1 MLLETN
7 MFEGR
12 LSRYTRYSEAIR
24 PSSIRELEVLAA
36 RRPDLITFGPGRPDD
51 SLFPAEEVG
60 RAYAET
66 LASTAQGEHP
76 LNYAP
81 SEGVRSLREWLAGRE
96 RARGRRCDA
105 ENVLVTNGSQQAIH
119 LLTKVLV
126 ERGDTVLVQE
136 PTYPGAL
143 QVFEANGARIESLC
157 APDLSTMIRPA
168 LIYAMADFQN
178 PTGACLTVPERR
190 DLVALAGRLDTYLVE
205 DNAYEVLRYD
215 GERLPSLA
223 ELDGDAADG
232 SRTLFVGSFS
242 KCAAPGL
249 RLGWIVGPRELI
261 ARLALVKQTED
272 LQASTLSQAVIV
284 RMADDIVG
292 RHAAFLCDAYGKRR
306 DLMLAALTRHV
317 GDLANWQTPEGGFF
331 VWLSL
336 DERFDTAKLLPA
348 AIETGVAY
356 VPGASF
362 FHDHSGCNS
371 LRLSFSSVRPDR
383 IDEGIARLAALLRGS
398 VQRH

>member
-1 MLLETN
+1 MLLETH

-12 LSRYTRYSEAIR
+12 ASRYTQYAEAIR
-24 PSSIRELEVLAA
+24 PSSIRELEALAA
-36 RRPDLITFGPGRPDD
+36 RKPDLITFGPGRPDD
-51 SLFPAEEVG
+51 SLFPAEDVG
-60 RAYAET
+60 RAYAEA
-66 LASTAQGEHP
+66 LASGAQGEHP

-81 SEGVRSLREWLAGRE
+81 SEGARSLRAWLAGRE
-96 RARGRRCDA
+96 RARGRRCEA
-105 ENVLVTNGSQQAIH
+105 ENVLVTSGSQQAIH

-126 ERGDTVLVQE
+126 ERGDTVLVQK

-143 QVFEANGARIESLC
+143 QIFEANGARIEPLDGAGTSV
-157 APDLSTMIRPA
+157 TKRPA

-178 PTGACLTVPERR
+178 PTGACLTLPERQ

-223 ELDGDAADG
+223 ELDGDAADD

-249 RLGWIVGPRELI
+249 RLGWIVGPRALI

-292 RHAAFLCDAYGKRR
+292 RHAAFLRNAYRERR
-306 DLMLAALTRHV
+306 DLMLAALEHHV
-317 GDLANWQTPEGGFF
+317 GDLAHWRKPEGGFF
-331 VWLSL
+331 VWLGL
-336 DERFDTAKLLPA
+336 DARFDTAKLLPA
-348 AIETGVAY
+348 AIDANVAY

-362 FHDHSGCNS
+362 FHDHSGSSN
-371 LRLSFSSVRPDR
+371 LRLSFSSVGKDR
-383 IDEGIARLAALLRGS
+383 IEEGIARLAGLLR
-398 VQRH
+398 R